1 MCLHLNMDITI
12 NDFSFRANLGK
23 NIIKKIYKEFNYD
36 KTRTDK
42 FAQLFE
48 DTFVSNLD
56 KETVV
61 DINKKRNFIF
71 SNTNFPEVKYQHIFK
86 MTETES
92 VARTLINEC
101 SRIFGEGENSLFK
114 VILGKYLSNGKT
126 PEELKELAKNIITPK
141 SKKSFLEKIKVAE
154 RIKKE
159 YPDTKYSKDE
169 FTYIENLMLQE
180 EAETPG
186 TELYNLVHSLD
197 ELELDFSV

>member
-1 MCLHLNMDITI
+1 MDITI
-12 NDFSFRANLGK
+12 NDLSFRAKLGK
-23 NIIKKIYKEFNYD
+23 NIIKKINKEFNYD
-36 KTRTDK
+36 KIRTDK

-86 MTETES
+86 ITETGS

-101 SRIFGEGENSLFK
+101 SRLFGEGENSLFK
-114 VILGKYLSNGKT
+114 VIIGKYLSNGKS

-141 SKKSFLEKIKVAE
+141 SKKSFLEKFKVAE

-197 ELELDFSV
+197 KLELDFSV

>member
-1 MCLHLNMDITI
+1 MDITI
-12 NDFSFRANLGK
+12 NDLSFRAKLGK
-23 NIIKKIYKEFNYD
+23 NIIKKINKEFNYD
-36 KTRTDK
+36 KIRTDK

-86 MTETES
+86 ITETGS

-101 SRIFGEGENSLFK
+101 SRLFGEGENSLFK
-114 VILGKYLSNGKT
+114 VIIGKYLSNGKS

-141 SKKSFLEKIKVAE
+141 SKKSFLEKFKVAE
-154 RIKKE
+154 RM
-159 YPDTKYSKDE
+159 SKP
-169 FTYIENLMLQE
+169 NL
-180 EAETPG
+180 PR
-186 TELYNLVHSLD
+186 
-197 ELELDFSV
+197 